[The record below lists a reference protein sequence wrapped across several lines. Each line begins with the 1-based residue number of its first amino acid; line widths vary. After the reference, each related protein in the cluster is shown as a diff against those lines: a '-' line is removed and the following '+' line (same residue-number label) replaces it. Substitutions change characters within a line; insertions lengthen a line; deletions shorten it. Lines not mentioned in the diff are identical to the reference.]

1 MVNSGSVEAASKSP
15 SSRGFDLAEFPP
27 LGEGQAGAVV
37 AGNSAI
43 DSGKSVWNLL
53 DQSLQFFPPVTTN
66 GRARKTAD
74 RLWGREGSVEIRFLA
89 PSVYMINF
97 PSRKV
102 RDWVLESGPWHI
114 QQKAI
119 VLRRWMPGLKFDV
132 LQLDSAP
139 VWVKLWHVPATTLK
153 QQLEFVKICIEVGA
167 KKTIS
172 NSVLV
177 ELDEDLTVEIAVELV
192 WSPPRCGHCSIFGHS
207 KDNCSKKKVVEDG
220 FTKVDGGPENNCD
233 ATVDDG
239 RVNNGDAKEGLSCDD
254 DGSLGVDSHVSSM
267 VEMSSPN
274 WGIPCVISGESLES
288 PNKFEILCSV
298 VEGQDGRVVSPRKVR
313 AAAGEV
319 ADLMNQLTDNVKEVK
334 ELKGSKKKNQGK
346 GGQKVKVNKGGEF
359 GSPCHPKGDKRCGFC
374 DECSFFSNC
383 YLPDAFNSTIIT
395 LVLKVAGPVKATKF
409 RPISCCNTVYKCI
422 TKILTNRLKQG
433 LPSIIL
439 QNQSAFLA
447 GRDLVENVLL
457 TQEIGG
463 SSLLSDVL
471 DVVVE

>member
-15 SSRGFDLAEFPP
+15 GSRGFDLAEFPP
-27 LGEGQAGAVV
+27 LGEGQAAAVV
-37 AGNSAI
+37 TGNSAI

-66 GRARKTAD
+66 GRARVQPPKEVLSNGAIQWDNALVGNFLGKSPTLSVFQKTDD

-139 VWVKLWHVPATTLK
+139 VWVKLWHVPLELFSQQGLGYVASAIGKPLYTDRVTALK
-153 QQLEFVKICIEVGA
+153 QQLEFAKICIEVGA
-167 KKTIS
+167 KETIP

-177 ELDEDLTVEIAVELV
+177 ELDEDLTIEIAVELV

-207 KDNCSKKKVVEDG
+207 EDNCSKETVVEDG
-220 FTKVDGGPENNCD
+220 IAKVDGGLENNCD

-239 RVNNGDAKEGLSCDD
+239 RVNNGDAKEGISCDD

-274 WGIPCVISGESLES
+274 GGISCVISGESLES

-313 AAAGEV
+313 AAAGGV
-319 ADLMNQLTDNVKEVK
+319 ADLMNQLKGKVKEVK
-334 ELKGSKKKNQGK
+334 ETKGPKKKNQGK
-346 GGQKVKVNKGGEF
+346 GGQKVKVNKGGEI
-359 GSPCHPKGDKRCGFC
+359 SPP
-374 DECSFFSNC
+374 
-383 YLPDAFNSTIIT
+383 L
-395 LVLKVAGPVKATKF
+395 
-409 RPISCCNTVYKCI
+409 
-422 TKILTNRLKQG
+422 
-433 LPSIIL
+433 
-439 QNQSAFLA
+439 
-447 GRDLVENVLL
+447 
-457 TQEIGG
+457 
-463 SSLLSDVL
+463 
-471 DVVVE
+471 